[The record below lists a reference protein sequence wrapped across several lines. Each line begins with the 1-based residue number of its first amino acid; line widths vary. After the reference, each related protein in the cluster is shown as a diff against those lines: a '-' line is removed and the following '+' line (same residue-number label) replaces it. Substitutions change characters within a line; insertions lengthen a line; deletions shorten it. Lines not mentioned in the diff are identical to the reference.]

1 MNIKLLESA
10 RFDFDRVE
18 AVGSSLA
25 IAATAETAR
34 PQDQLPCYDE
44 LDVEFDARSGTYWG
58 FMKPRGRPS
67 FTRGLLHDLDDMQD
81 SIKRMAAARRRAGQ
95 SPVRYFVLA
104 SRVPGVFNLGG
115 DLTLFADLIRK
126 GDRPG
131 LQSYARA
138 CIDVLHTNSV
148 ALDLPLVTI
157 ALVQGHAQGG
167 GFEAALACDVIVAEK
182 NSKFGLPEILFGLF
196 PGMGAYSLLSRRLD
210 AARAEKIIL
219 SGRIF
224 TAEELHEMGIVTV
237 LAEPGSGE
245 GVVREYVQ
253 RRGRRQMAEHS
264 VYKTRRRI
272 MPITYE
278 ELRDVTEIWVDTAL
292 GLDESD
298 LRKMQRLISAQ
309 NRMRPQEVSI
319 AQSA

>member
-1 MNIKLLESA
+1 
-10 RFDFDRVE
+10 V
-18 AVGSSLA
+18 
-25 IAATAETAR
+25 
-34 PQDQLPCYDE
+34 C
-44 LDVEFDARSGTYWG
+44 
-58 FMKPRGRPS
+58 
-67 FTRGLLHDLDDMQD
+67 
-81 SIKRMAAARRRAGQ
+81 
-95 SPVRYFVLA
+95 YFVLA

-196 PGMGAYSLLSRRLD
+196 PGMGAYSMLSRRLD

-309 NRMRPQEVSI
+309 NRMRPQEVLI

>member
-1 MNIKLLESA
+1 MNIKLLETA

-25 IAATAETAR
+25 VAPAAEAAR
-34 PQDQLPCYDE
+34 PQDQLPHYDE
-44 LDVEFDARSGTYWG
+44 LDVDFDARTGTYWG

-67 FTRGLLHDLDDMQD
+67 FTRGLLRNLDDMQD

-115 DLTLFADLIRK
+115 DLALFADLIRK

-138 CIDVLHTNSV
+138 CIDVLHTNSI

-182 NSKFGLPEILFGLF
+182 SAKFGLPEILFKLF
-196 PGMGAYSLLSRRLD
+196 PGMGAYSLLARRLD
-210 AARAEKIIL
+210 TVRAEKMIL
-219 SGRIF
+219 SGRIYS
-224 TAEELHEMGIVTV
+224 AEELHEMGLVDV
-237 LAEPGSGE
+237 LAEDGHGE
-245 GVVREYVQ
+245 DAVRDFLSQ
-253 RRGRRQMAEHS
+253 QGRRHGA
-264 VYKTRRRI
+264 
-272 MPITYE
+272 P
-278 ELRDVTEIWVDTAL
+278 RDLSGRGT
-292 GLDESD
+292 GLPSP
-298 LRKMQRLISAQ
+298 S
-309 NRMRPQEVSI
+309 PS
-319 AQSA
+319 SPT

>member
-1 MNIKLLESA
+1 VLETA
-10 RFDFDRVE
+10 RFDFDRVD
-18 AVGSSLA
+18 AVSSSLA
-25 IAATAETAR
+25 KLTTASEPR
-34 PQDQLPCYDE
+34 PQDQLPRYDE
-44 LDVEFDARSGTYWG
+44 LDVDFDAQSGTYWG

-67 FTRGLLHDLDDMQD
+67 FTRGLLRNLDDMQD
-81 SIKRMAAARRRAGQ
+81 SIKRMSAARRRNGQ

-138 CIDVLHTNSV
+138 CIDVLYTNYV
-148 ALDLPLVTI
+148 ALDLPLVTV

-182 NSKFGLPEILFGLF
+182 NTKFGLPEILFGLF
-196 PGMGAYSLLSRRLD
+196 PGMGAYSLLSRKLD
-210 AARAEKIIL
+210 AMRAEKIIL
-219 SGRIF
+219 SGRIY
-224 TAEELHEMGIVTV
+224 TAEELHEMGVVTI

-245 GVVREYVQ
+245 EVVREYVQ
-253 RRGRRQMAEHS
+253 RRGRRQMAEQA
-264 VYKTRRRI
+264 VYKTRRRV
-272 MPITYE
+272 MPIGYE
-278 ELRDVTEIWVDTAL
+278 ELRDVTELWIDTAL
-292 GLDESD
+292 SLDDND

-309 NRMRPQEVSI
+309 NRMRPHELQI